1 MCFGCI
7 ASSDYWDAADKDQSL
22 VVSEEQGRSS
32 TDALRARLRAGLVR
46 LEEDLAADTSTAVT
60 PQR

>member
-7 ASSDYWDAADKDQSL
+7 ASSDYWDAADEDQSL
-22 VVSEEQGRSS
+22 VASEEQGRSS
-32 TDALRARLRAGLVR
+32 TDALRSRLRAGLVR
-46 LEEDLAADTSTAVT
+46 LEEDLAADTSTAAT